1 MDCTLSEKKKFRSA
15 SESRVILIYILSEKL
30 YNLDSS
36 KSISRSV
43 NIMETIKEV
52 KFFVTVGGRLSRYM
66 EIVEEIL
73 INIDEEDIIIDL
85 TNENSL
91 DKDANEDDE
100 EADGNSTI
108 DMTVDEDEEAQTPP
122 TPEIGSIWGE
132 DVDSSWQ

>member
-15 SESRVILIYILSEKL
+15 SESRVISIYILSEKL

-108 DMTVDEDEEAQTPP
+108 DMTVDEEAQTPP